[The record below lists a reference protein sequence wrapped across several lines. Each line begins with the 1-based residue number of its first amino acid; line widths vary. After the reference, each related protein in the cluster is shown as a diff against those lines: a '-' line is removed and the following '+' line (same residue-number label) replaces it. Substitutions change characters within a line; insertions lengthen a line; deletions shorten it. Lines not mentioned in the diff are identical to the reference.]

1 MFLKKYLNDFYYN
14 ELLDNYKTEYLNMLD
29 EQQFLKIYKLLIEYN
44 FYFIEDIIL
53 KYLEIFEL
61 DVEIVKNNLEKLKEK
76 LGDNFVYIIGNN
88 MTYLDEI
95 LNVSDEE

>member
-14 ELLDNYKTEYLNMLD
+14 ELIENYKIEYLNMLD
-29 EQQFLKIYKLLIEYN
+29 EQQFLKIYKLLIEYK

-61 DVEIVKNNLEKLKEK
+61 DYEVVKNKLEKLKEI
-76 LGDNFVYIIGNN
+76 LGNNFVYIIGNN
-88 MTYLDEI
+88 MKYLDEI
-95 LNVSDEE
+95 LK